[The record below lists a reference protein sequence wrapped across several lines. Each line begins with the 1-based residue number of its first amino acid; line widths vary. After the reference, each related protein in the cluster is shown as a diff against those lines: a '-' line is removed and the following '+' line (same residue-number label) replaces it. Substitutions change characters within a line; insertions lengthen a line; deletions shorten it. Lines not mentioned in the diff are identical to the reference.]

1 MARFSIHGAN
11 ELVAALNKRADL
23 TLVKETVTMNG
34 AEMQE
39 KAQRNAPVDTGHLK
53 RSIGLASDISD
64 GGLSAR
70 VKANAHYAGYVEW
83 GTRYM
88 YAQPYM
94 RPAFKVQSAQFKK
107 DMQRIMK

>member
-1 MARFSIHGAN
+1 MSEFEFNGVN
-11 ELVAALNKRADL
+11 ELVAALKERADMS
-23 TLVKETVTMNG
+23 LVKETIKMNG

-53 RSIGLASDISD
+53 RSIGLASDIAS
-64 GGLSAR
+64 GGLSVR
-70 VKANAHYAGYVEW
+70 VKANANYAPYVEF

-94 RPAFKVQSAQFKK
+94 RPAFSKQSTQFKK
-107 DMQRIMK
+107 DMKRIMK